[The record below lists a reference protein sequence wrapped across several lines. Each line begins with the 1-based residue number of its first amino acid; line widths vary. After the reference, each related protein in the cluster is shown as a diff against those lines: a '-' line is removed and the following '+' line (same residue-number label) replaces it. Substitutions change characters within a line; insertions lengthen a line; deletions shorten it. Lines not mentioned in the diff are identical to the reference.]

1 MDVPFAAGMRD
12 NRSCCC
18 IQAQMGGVNWL
29 QVGVALGVSLPLL
42 VASRARA
49 QDWCADEA
57 KIKERLEKGIEDFG
71 EITLFRECDRLAVPT
86 LIAIFKN
93 PKSSIRERATV
104 ALGYIDA
111 EAKDTVPTLIDA
123 LKDRDLLVRSSAANT
138 LGNIRTDATDAVP
151 ALIAALK
158 DPNSYVRG
166 SAAYAL
172 GNISVDIEAT
182 DAKGAVPAL
191 VAALKDKDS
200 DVRASAAYALG
211 LIVISLE
218 VAEVKD
224 VVPALIETLKDENSG
239 VRGNAATALGNIGPD
254 AKDAVPALIKAF
266 KYENSYVR
274 NKAASALGSIGVDAK
289 SAVPVLIEA
298 LKDEN
303 SNVRGHAASALGSI
317 GADAKDVVP
326 VLIKALKDENADVRW
341 KAAFALRGMET
352 ETQDIIPA
360 LVEALQDRNPIV
372 GRNAAEALEI
382 IVTDIYDAAESLE
395 QLSQAEKI
403 TTKIQQALKDAGFKE
418 NHKQVNRLLAAI
430 KGKQT
435 RMQRDRWFPIARN
448 VWLSHLLV
456 WALLI
461 FAYPRSRQIQT
472 LFFWNPWIRRIT
484 GLWYVGLLLAWVPWL
499 RAKLFAP
506 FKETLLAAAE
516 LDRFDTQDYFAE
528 VTVLLRAVNQTQPL
542 QEAIPQVKGQIVL
555 EGESGLGK
563 SMFLRSLARKSKR
576 LLVYLNASHCTAGV
590 MAAIQAKLHGPAR
603 DPKFL
608 RDLIYSGALDIC
620 IDGLNEVSA
629 DTRATITEF
638 VERHFKGNIILATQ
652 PLEWTP
658 PATAKICVLQPLKRS
673 QIEAFLMSRQASL
686 GTAGSA
692 SKEAYGA
699 ACRAYLLQALDE
711 GRPPELLRAVERIL
725 SNPMDLTL
733 VAQMLAVG
741 ETPDL
746 LGLQR
751 QQYELMAAEYERT
764 CLLPFPLEAFSERVY
779 QLRLADEAALAEAEF
794 PAALRCLGRYK
805 MMMSRQDK
813 NRSEDRGE
821 GQAEKPMRQ
830 WYFRHDKIMEFFVV
844 QTFLGENNPRTID
857 HIDDPRFRGVYFL
870 LVNLM
875 PLPAARQLREALI
888 LYAAKTKDHTVSDT
902 FVQLFQ
908 ERDESEAGR
917 EPGTAGKKL
926 MVRS

>member
-1 MDVPFAAGMRD
+1 
-12 NRSCCC
+12 
-18 IQAQMGGVNWL
+18 
-29 QVGVALGVSLPLL
+29 
-42 VASRARA
+42 
-49 QDWCADEA
+49 
-57 KIKERLEKGIEDFG
+57 
-71 EITLFRECDRLAVPT
+71 
-86 LIAIFKN
+86 
-93 PKSSIRERATV
+93 
-104 ALGYIDA
+104 
-111 EAKDTVPTLIDA
+111 
-123 LKDRDLLVRSSAANT
+123 
-138 LGNIRTDATDAVP
+138 
-151 ALIAALK
+151 
-158 DPNSYVRG
+158 
-166 SAAYAL
+166 
-172 GNISVDIEAT
+172 
-182 DAKGAVPAL
+182 
-191 VAALKDKDS
+191 
-200 DVRASAAYALG
+200 
-211 LIVISLE
+211 
-218 VAEVKD
+218 
-224 VVPALIETLKDENSG
+224 
-239 VRGNAATALGNIGPD
+239 
-254 AKDAVPALIKAF
+254 
-266 KYENSYVR
+266 
-274 NKAASALGSIGVDAK
+274 
-289 SAVPVLIEA
+289 
-298 LKDEN
+298 
-303 SNVRGHAASALGSI
+303 
-317 GADAKDVVP
+317 
-326 VLIKALKDENADVRW
+326 
-341 KAAFALRGMET
+341 
-352 ETQDIIPA
+352 
-360 LVEALQDRNPIV
+360 
-372 GRNAAEALEI
+372 
-382 IVTDIYDAAESLE
+382 
-395 QLSQAEKI
+395 
-403 TTKIQQALKDAGFKE
+403 
-418 NHKQVNRLLAAI
+418 
-430 KGKQT
+430 
-435 RMQRDRWFPIARN
+435 
-448 VWLSHLLV
+448 
-456 WALLI
+456 
-461 FAYPRSRQIQT
+461 
-472 LFFWNPWIRRIT
+472 
-484 GLWYVGLLLAWVPWL
+484 
-499 RAKLFAP
+499 
-506 FKETLLAAAE
+506 
-516 LDRFDTQDYFAE
+516 
-528 VTVLLRAVNQTQPL
+528 
-542 QEAIPQVKGQIVL
+542 
-555 EGESGLGK
+555 
-563 SMFLRSLARKSKR
+563 
-576 LLVYLNASHCTAGV
+576 

-751 QQYELMAAEYERT
+751 QQYALMAAEYERT

-805 MMMSRQDK
+805 MMVSRQDK